1 MLKVIIWLTISYV
14 GVRRKCRN
22 LANNVWWVNL
32 WERKPNLLFKIWN
45 LIGEE
50 RPEILGRQK
59 FYVLRCEW
67 EGSILKSCWNSRSL
81 ESIFKWKINSRLM
94 RVSLF
99 VWERSILECWL
110 GNRLLEGILKL
121 KLYSRLL
128 WVGLFISWFGF
139 EWRSHSETLITGL
152 TLCRT
157 KLRNIKNFG
166 CFEPQC

>member
-1 MLKVIIWLTISYV
+1 MLKVIIWLTISDV

-59 FYVLRCEW
+59 FYVLRSEW
-67 EGSILKSCWNSRSL
+67 EGSILKCWWNSGSFKTV
-81 ESIFKWKINSRLM
+81 FKWKIYSRLLEL
-94 RVSLF
+94 SLI

-110 GNRLLEGILKL
+110 GYRLLEIILISKL
-121 KLYSRLL
+121 DSRLL
-128 WVGLFISWFGF
+128 WVGLFIGGFGS
-139 EWRSHSETLITGL
+139 ECRSHSENLIAVL
-152 TLCRT
+152 TSRLNLCRT
-157 KLRNIKNFG
+157 KRRNNLIIWI
-166 CFEPQC
+166 

>member
-1 MLKVIIWLTISYV
+1 MLKVIIWLTISDV

-59 FYVLRCEW
+59 FYVLRPEW

-139 EWRSHSETLITGL
+139 EWRSHSETLIT
-152 TLCRT
+152 LCRT

-166 CFEPQC
+166 CK